1 MVSKNTS
8 LILILLILGSL
19 FAVYSNSFYGDW
31 VFDDPHNIVYRSDVH
46 LEKLTP
52 HNIANTFFKEKDGEL
67 RLYRPVSCF
76 TLGLN
81 WFFGETNPRGYH
93 VVNLIIHLIA
103 TVLVFK
109 TTRLLLVL
117 LHYKGN
123 ILFVAGLVTVLWA
136 IHPIQTQAV
145 SYIVQR
151 MASLAAMF
159 YLAGIYFYLLFKREK
174 SKKWMAISL
183 IMFLLAVFSKENAA
197 LFPFSIIMIELL
209 LADKLHF
216 KKQHVLIAG
225 IVSVAVILS
234 FFLLFRGSFHQGLL
248 EGYANRPFNMQER
261 VLTES
266 RVVLFHL
273 YQLFVSPPEAFGFN
287 QPITLSKNLFQPVT
301 TFFSLI
307 GILIVIGLSA
317 YCLIFRKEKSIKL
330 CGFAFLFFFV
340 HHSVESTIFPLEIY
354 FEHRN
359 YLPSVFIFLPVALLA
374 AYIVDKYKHSPIK
387 WLIVIAFSAAIAGMG
402 LTTYSRNFIWQSR
415 IQFWKAAIENN
426 PESFRP
432 YHNLA
437 YAYDPYAVDPVKNN
451 LDKAI
456 SLYETA
462 LRKKYTA
469 SNSKKRITLY
479 NLAVIYAAN
488 KDYERAISYLKRYM
502 RYLQFKK
509 IKIPPKAYRKMSVC
523 LLKTHNLEE
532 ALSYA
537 EKGSAQ
543 YSDQIDLYGLK
554 GFILTLSEKNE
565 EGLKSYRKGLALNKA
580 GYSPLFKDYG
590 VALAHSG
597 YYERGL
603 WFLEKYFER
612 NKEDAIPLF
621 FMANNLIA
629 QKKTEEAD
637 FYLEKLFETASAAQ
651 VQKMIQ
657 KMYDKRDTYYLLLNK
672 DMMRKTIA
680 KKFKALID
688 TQ

>member
-1 MVSKNTS
+1 M
-8 LILILLILGSL
+8 
-19 FAVYSNSFYGDW
+19 
-31 VFDDPHNIVYRSDVH
+31 
-46 LEKLTP
+46 
-52 HNIANTFFKEKDGEL
+52 
-67 RLYRPVSCF
+67 SCF

-109 TTRLLLVL
+109 TTILLLGL

-123 ILFVAGLVTVLWA
+123 ILFVAGLVTFLWA

-174 SKKWMAISL
+174 SKNWMTVSL

-216 KKQHVLIAG
+216 KKQHILIAS
-225 IVSVAVILS
+225 IVSIAVILS
-234 FFLLFRGSFHQGLL
+234 FFILFRGSIHEVLL
-248 EGYANRPFNMQER
+248 KGYVNRPFNMQER

-273 YQLFVSPPEAFGFN
+273 YQLFMSPPESFGFN
-287 QPITLSKNLFQPVT
+287 PPITLSKNLFQPVT

-307 GILIVIGLSA
+307 GILIVIGLSG

-374 AYIVDKYKHSPIK
+374 AHLIKKYRSSQIK
-387 WLIVIAFSAAIAGMG
+387 WLIVIAFSAAIVGMG

-456 SLYETA
+456 NLYETA
-462 LRKKYTA
+462 LREKYTA
-469 SNSKKRITLY
+469 SNSKKRITIY
-479 NLAVIYAAN
+479 NLGVIYAAN

-502 RYLQFKK
+502 RYLQFKN
-509 IKIPPKAYRKMSVC
+509 IKIPPKAYRKISVC
-523 LLKTHNLEE
+523 LLKMNKLEE
-532 ALSYA
+532 ALAYV
-537 EKGSAQ
+537 EKGCAQ
-543 YSDQIDLYGLK
+543 YSDQIDLYGLR
-554 GFILTLSEKNE
+554 GFMLTLTGKNE
-565 EGLKSYRKGLALNKA
+565 KGLKSYRKGLALGKA

-603 WFLEKYFER
+603 WFLKKYYEH
-612 NKEDAIPLF
+612 NKEDPIPLF

-629 QKKTEEAD
+629 QKKTDEAD
-637 FYLEKLFETASAAQ
+637 LYFEKLFEKASVVQ
-651 VQKMIQ
+651 VKKMIQ

-672 DMMRKTIA
+672 DIMRKTID
-680 KKFKALID
+680 KKLKSLIH